1 VSGLATNIVLK
12 DYGTV
17 FDNLD
22 VAESTKVDYNY
33 RLPSFLTF
41 VNIHGFTTN
50 TYLDYKR
57 YLRETT
63 WSVSTKNKHLIVARV
78 FLKELHRQGLVPT
91 DITLNVKAFKQSKK
105 HKKRGLNN
113 AEVKRLT
120 TWLSELPDTPENDRL
135 KAIFI
140 LLLLQGLRLIEICRL
155 DIEDLNLEDE
165 VLFIWGKGRD
175 DKDPVPLMPQTVTY
189 LRQYLRSNDIK
200 DGALFRSNSHSQMGK
215 RLSTRGLREI
225 ISVIFKM
232 LHINKTAHGTRHFYT
247 SQLLKHMPGQLLDV
261 AQFTRHR
268 SIEMLREY
276 DNRNKQDFALDKVI
290 SAFTGISF

>member
-1 VSGLATNIVLK
+1 MSGLATNIVLK